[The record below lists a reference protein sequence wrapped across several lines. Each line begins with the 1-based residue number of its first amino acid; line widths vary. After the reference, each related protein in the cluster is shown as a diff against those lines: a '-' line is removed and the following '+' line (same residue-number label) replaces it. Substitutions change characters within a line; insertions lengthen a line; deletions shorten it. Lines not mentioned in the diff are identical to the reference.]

1 MIRAGAGSGKTAV
14 MTARIVHLVETG
26 QVRPAGV
33 LGLTFTNK
41 AAGELEERLSEAMSA
56 IDSQSRT
63 RHEHP
68 TVMTYHAFAQ
78 KLVREHGPRIGVD
91 PEAGLLSNAQ
101 KWQILMGMIDE
112 IDVLDDVEL
121 RHPLSYI
128 PQTLDL
134 VRPVRDASRHAGRAG
149 GRVRSAARGR
159 TSATTTPCRRAK
171 KRKDFAKIIKLYLER
186 KQQLRRIDYGDQI
199 RLAVRVLERARRRHD
214 GAARALSRSSC
225 STSTRTPT
233 RRRR

>member
-1 MIRAGAGSGKTAV
+1 MIKRRVSEAIKAALHGYEPSTEQWEAIEAPLEPVVIRAGAGSGKTAV
-14 MTARIVHLVETG
+14 MTARIVHLVETS

-56 IDSQSRT
+56 LEPHP
-63 RHEHP
+63 HEHP
-68 TVMTYHAFAQ
+68 TVMTYHAFAA

-134 VRPVRDASRHAGRAG
+134 ADQCATHLVTPDELEAECEALLHQNLGDRL
-149 GRVRSAARGR
+149 RGPGHKE
-159 TSATTTPCRRAK
+159 T
-171 KRKDFAKIIKLYLER
+171 
-186 KQQLRRIDYGDQI
+186 
-199 RLAVRVLERARRRHD
+199 
-214 GAARALSRSSC
+214 
-225 STSTRTPT
+225 
-233 RRRR
+233 